1 MIEQNFKNHRKFV
14 TGYHFVSYFFMF
26 VLLILS
32 LIKLVN
38 SIKNQTELLTGISLV
53 IVSILLILA
62 FYYLRAFALKAQ
74 DRTIVLEEN
83 IRNYM
88 KKGKFLDKRLS
99 ISQIIALRFAS
110 DEEYDELSQK
120 VIDKK
125 LSGNEI
131 KSEIKHWKSDHYRL

>member
-14 TGYHFVSYFFMF
+14 TGYHFVSYFLMF

-120 VIDKK
+120 AIDKK

-131 KSEIKHWKSDHYRL
+131 KSEIMHWKPDHYRL